1 MNFGVFFGPERIGT
15 LESTTGRLR
24 FQYAPEYVGRVDR
37 TISVRLPP
45 RAEPYADDETR
56 AYFANLLPE
65 DEYRRL
71 LARELGVAGRNV
83 AGLLAAIGGECA
95 GAVSVWPEGK
105 APHAQVRYERLDDSA
120 VRELFAAGSAAER
133 RALIREGRLSLAGG
147 MEKIGLRR
155 MRGAWHRG
163 LDGAPT
169 THIIK
174 WAPTAYPDLVL
185 NEYFC
190 LELLRAAGV
199 AVASADVEDHGTPVL
214 VVRRFD
220 RNEFVEDEGIALLH
234 QEDVC
239 QACGRLPEQKYQ
251 VEGGPS
257 VADCAAVLRE
267 HAQTP
272 AREIRQLIAW
282 VVANFLLGN
291 ADAHAKNLALVH
303 EGGFVTIAPF
313 YDVVCTH
320 LYSGLKRHMAMS
332 VGGEYRLGYV
342 RERHWHRFASDLG
355 VGPAAVRDTALALA
369 TRLEAVL
376 PDVSLSTTA
385 RFGASPVVSKVERVF
400 RRQVAAL
407 RAALE

>member
-15 LESTTGRLR
+15 LESAAGRLR
-24 FQYAPEYVGRVDR
+24 FQYAPDYVGRVDR
-37 TISVRLPP
+37 TVSVRLPP

-56 AYFANLLPE
+56 VYFANLLPE

-71 LARELGVAGRNV
+71 LARELGVADRNV
-83 AGLLAAIGGECA
+83 AGLLAAIGECA

-105 APHAQVRYERLDDSA
+105 APY
-120 VRELFAAGSAAER
+120 
-133 RALIREGRLSLAGG
+133 
-147 MEKIGLRR
+147 
-155 MRGAWHRG
+155 
-163 LDGAPT
+163 
-169 THIIK
+169 
-174 WAPTAYPDLVL
+174 
-185 NEYFC
+185 
-190 LELLRAAGV
+190 
-199 AVASADVEDHGTPVL
+199 
-214 VVRRFD
+214 
-220 RNEFVEDEGIALLH
+220 
-234 QEDVC
+234 
-239 QACGRLPEQKYQ
+239 
-251 VEGGPS
+251 
-257 VADCAAVLRE
+257 
-267 HAQTP
+267 
-272 AREIRQLIAW
+272 
-282 VVANFLLGN
+282 

-376 PDVSLSTTA
+376 PDVRLSTTA